1 MFSVRTYLDFIAIPG
16 VKRLL
21 VSALPGRLAYAMI
34 ALATFFF
41 VQDTT
46 GSITLAGLAT
56 GAETLTSS
64 LTAGL
69 RGNLIDKLGQ
79 TKPLSIFV
87 PTWVALVV
95 AFSFVTTP
103 TAIVAMSALIGL
115 ASPPI
120 NLATRPLWR
129 TLVSA
134 ENLRTAY
141 SIDTTL
147 SSSTVVAGPVIA
159 TAIALPYGGHIA
171 LWTTA
176 AFMALGGYAII
187 AMPASRKW
195 KPEPEPS
202 SAFGLLRNPQF
213 RILAVEGAVF
223 GLAWGML
230 EISIPAFATLEG
242 MPGLSAPLL
251 ATLAGASIV
260 GGLIIGGVKS
270 KVTPLRGF
278 KVSSAI
284 AATCALPLAL
294 TYPGWSMAIVL
305 GGLGLALGFAQVYH
319 WEVLEAVRPQGTATS
334 AQAWLWAVEGSMLA
348 AGTAA
353 GGYLVDHVSPHLAL
367 LLVSAGLGLSTIYI
381 WAYASPRLPA
391 ANKPLT
397 DEQIAEAIA
406 DLESPAE

>member
-1 MFSVRTYLDFIAIPG
+1 MRTYLDFIAIPG

-21 VSALPGRLAYAMI
+21 VSAIPGRLAYAMI

-56 GAETLTSS
+56 GAETITSS
-64 LTAGL
+64 LTAGI

-87 PTWVALVV
+87 PTWVTLVI
-95 AFSFVTTP
+95 AFSFVSTP
-103 TAIVAMSALIGL
+103 TAIVVMSALIGL

-129 TLVSA
+129 TLVDA

-159 TAIALPYGGHIA
+159 TAIALPFGGHVA
-171 LWTTA
+171 LWVTA
-176 AFMALGGYAII
+176 AFMTIGGYAVMS
-187 AMPASRKW
+187 MPASRKW
-195 KPEPEPS
+195 QPEPQPS
-202 SAFGLLRNPQF
+202 SAFSLLRNPQF
-213 RILAVEGAVF
+213 KILAIEGAVF
-223 GLAWGML
+223 GIAWGLL
-230 EISIPAFATLEG
+230 EISIPAFSTLQG
-242 MPGLSAPLL
+242 TPGLSAPLL

-260 GGLIIGGVKS
+260 GGLIIGGLKS
-270 KVTPLRGF
+270 NVTPLRGF
-278 KVSSAI
+278 KISSA
-284 AATCALPLAL
+284 AASTCAIPLAL
-294 TYPGWSMAIVL
+294 THPGWSMAMVL
-305 GGLGLALGFAQVYH
+305 AGLGLALGFAQVYH

-348 AGTAA
+348 VGTAL
-353 GGYLVDHVSPHLAL
+353 GGYLVDHVSPQIAL
-367 LLVSAGLGLSTIYI
+367 LGVSVGLIASTAYI
-381 WAYASPRLPA
+381 WIYASPRLPA
-391 ANKPLT
+391 ANKPLS
-397 DEQIAEAIA
+397 DEQLAEVIA